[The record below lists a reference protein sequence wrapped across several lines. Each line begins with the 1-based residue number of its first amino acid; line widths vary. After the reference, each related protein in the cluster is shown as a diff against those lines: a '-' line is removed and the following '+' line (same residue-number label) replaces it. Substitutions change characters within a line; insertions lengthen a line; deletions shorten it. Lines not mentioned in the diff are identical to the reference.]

1 MKRTIIRGFPLGAK
15 IRPIF
20 WAVYEPLVLLCVLI
34 AAASGLEQSW
44 RYGALGEALAGQ
56 SYPNCAPIGDYGDE

>member
-1 MKRTIIRGFPLGAK
+1 MDKAYKAFIAACAI
-15 IRPIF
+15 
-20 WAVYEPLVLLCVLI
+20 I

-56 SYPNCAPIGDYGDE
+56 PYPNCATDSQVEGIFKF